1 MKIQFFNILM
11 CLTIA
16 TASCRSQQ
24 AHIDRIAHPGGELT
38 LLLNAKEASDAI
50 VQDRYNGY
58 FDRITPC
65 EMSIQMKKAMNPQ
78 ASRSDMQAAYRE
90 FLKADV
96 SDFSA
101 EESNWVAGIMKE
113 VYEETEAI
121 FPGLY
126 PDTLWLLKT
135 PAKHVGES
143 VYYTRENG
151 IVIPYDVLVSRD
163 KAAFRSTMY
172 HELFHVISRLYP
184 QKQRNRYALI
194 GFQSIGYD
202 NLEVPPLLA
211 ERLLHNPDG
220 VDFAQKIDL
229 QQADGSI
236 ISAVPVIYS
245 KQAGH
250 QKGQDVFF
258 SYLEFELFPVELSKD
273 GKWLVKTKPDGLH
286 SPISLKNQPD
296 FFRQIKDNTGYIIH
310 PDEVLA
316 DNFAFI
322 VESKKNPAI
331 SAKFSEGGKMLLRD
345 LEQLLN
351 TGKSKKDD

>member
-16 TASCRSQQ
+16 SSSCRSQQ
-24 AHIDRIAHPGGELT
+24 AHIDRIQHVGGALT
-38 LLLNAKEASDAI
+38 LLLNAKEAGDAI
-50 VQDRYNGY
+50 GRDRYNHY
-58 FDRITPC
+58 FDRITPV
-65 EMSIQMKKAMNPQ
+65 EMSIQMKKALNPQ
-78 ASRSDMQAAYRE
+78 TTRSDLSVAYRQ
-90 FLKADV
+90 FLKEDV
-96 SDFSA
+96 SDFSI
-101 EESNWVAGIMKE
+101 EESIWVADIMKE
-113 VYEETEAI
+113 VYEQTEAL

-151 IVIPYDVLVSRD
+151 IVIPYDVLLARD
-163 KAAFRSTMY
+163 KEAFRSTMY
-172 HELFHVISRLYP
+172 HELFHVISRLHP
-184 QKQRNRYALI
+184 QKQREMYALI
-194 GFQSIGYD
+194 GFQAIGYE
-202 NLEVPPLLA
+202 NLVMPPLLA

-229 QQADGSI
+229 KQADGSV
-236 ISAVPVIYS
+236 ISAIPVIYS
-245 KQAGH
+245 KEAGH

-258 SYLEFELFPVELSKD
+258 SYLEFELFPVEQDKA

-286 SPISLKNQPD
+286 SPISLKDQPD

-322 VESKKNPAI
+322 VESQKNPAV
-331 SAKFSEGGKMLLRD
+331 STKFSEAGKTLLRD
-345 LEQLLN
+345 LEQVL
-351 TGKSKKDD
+351 KR